1 MYVHTFQKMTRMG
14 IRGTIIRRGEGDE
27 GERQGVALLI
37 MLVKT
42 LLSLFWESNSKTDF
56 IEVRRGGVLTKFLKF
71 LDLKVST
78 GRWMGLHLFIYSE
91 NAHQVSK
98 LSK

>member
-14 IRGTIIRRGEGDE
+14 IRGTIIRRGEGGE

-42 LLSLFWESNSKTDF
+42 LSLFWESNSKTDF

-78 GRWMGLHLFIYSE
+78 GRWMGLHWLYTSSE

>member
-14 IRGTIIRRGEGDE
+14 IRGTIIRRGEGGE

-42 LLSLFWESNSKTDF
+42 LLSLFWESNSKTDL
-56 IEVRRGGVLTKFLKF
+56 IEVRRSGVLTKFLK
-71 LDLKVST
+71 
-78 GRWMGLHLFIYSE
+78 IP
-91 NAHQVSK
+91 
-98 LSK
+98 

>member
-1 MYVHTFQKMTRMG
+1 M
-14 IRGTIIRRGEGDE
+14 
-27 GERQGVALLI
+27 ALLI

-56 IEVRRGGVLTKFLKF
+56 IEVRRAGVLTKFLKF

-78 GRWMGLHLFIYSE
+78 GRWMGLHWLYTSSE